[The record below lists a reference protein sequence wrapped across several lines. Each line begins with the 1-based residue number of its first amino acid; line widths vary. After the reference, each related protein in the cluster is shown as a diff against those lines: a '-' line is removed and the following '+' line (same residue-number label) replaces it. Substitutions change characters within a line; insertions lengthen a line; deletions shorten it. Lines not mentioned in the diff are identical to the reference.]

1 MKNTGQKTP
10 LYIRQM
16 KIRELLKDNSDVSIL
31 QLSKMF
37 NVSEM
42 TIHRDLNML
51 QNKGHIVRTHGGIMP
66 AERMVFEFDFADR
79 RSTNRKAKQT
89 IAAEAFNL
97 IKPGNSIILDTGT
110 TTLELACLLRDFEDL
125 TVLTPSLAVA
135 SVLQFSTSVETILLG
150 GIIRKASPDLT
161 GMVAEKV
168 LDMFM
173 VDIAFQGADGIGL
186 SGEMYNADMRI
197 ANVDRKMRKRAKN
210 SYILSDSTKIGR
222 IDFASNGSL
231 SEVDA
236 LITDSRI
243 QQEQYLALKKTGVKI
258 IVVKL

>member
-1 MKNTGQKTP
+1 MKKTKQKTP
-10 LYIRQM
+10 LHIRQAR
-16 KIRELLKDNSDVSIL
+16 IRQLLKDNSNISIP

-51 QNKGHIVRTHGGIMP
+51 QSKGHIVRTHGGVMP

-79 RSTNRKAKQT
+79 RSTNRKTKQA
-89 IAAEAFNL
+89 IAAEAFKL

-110 TTLELACLLRDFEDL
+110 TTLELACLLRNFEDL

-161 GMVAEKV
+161 GVVAEMV
-168 LDMFM
+168 LNMFM

-186 SGEMYNADMRI
+186 DGEMYNADMRI
-197 ANVDRKMRKRAKN
+197 ANVDRKMRQRARN

-222 IDFASNGSL
+222 IAFASNGSL

-236 LITDSRI
+236 LITDSKI
-243 QQEQYLALKKTGVKI
+243 QQDQYRALKKTGVKI